1 MSSVTPWVVSLVV
14 VLAIG
19 GAATA
24 WIRTVLRRRDE
35 TAAGIVALSAM
46 SWREFIGV
54 VLETLARRGYTRVID
69 RSDPAGDGEYT
80 LARDGRH
87 WLLLCKHGSAFVLGN
102 ATVTELA
109 SDIRL
114 HNAAGGLLVTQ
125 GRIADEARAPA
136 KLQHI
141 ELLDGATLWPE
152 MRELLP
158 AAHSEAIRDA
168 AGQRARQRVLLSW
181 LAALLGGVIVFM
193 ALPAPRD
200 DAPAATT
207 VTPVDPVAPVPEP
220 APVAAAPIDPLPDAA
235 TLEVQR
241 RDVANAVST
250 LAMVDRAV
258 WSTNSTL
265 EVILLDTDSDAIAV
279 ICPLVERYPAL
290 ASSRIQLTPPPG
302 SDAQVRFRQC
312 RSY

>member
-1 MSSVTPWVVSLVV
+1 LSSATPWIVSLVA

-80 LARDGRH
+80 LSRDGRN

-102 ATVTELA
+102 ATVNELA

-158 AAHSEAIRDA
+158 AETSEAIRA
-168 AGQRARQRVLLSW
+168 AASQRARQRVLLSW
-181 LAALLGGVIVFM
+181 LGALLAGVVVFM
-193 ALPAPRD
+193 AMPAPREEV
-200 DAPAATT
+200 PAAA
-207 VTPVDPVAPVPEP
+207 VAPVEPVPIAPEP
-220 APVAAAPIDPLPDAA
+220 APVAAAPVDPVPDAA
-235 TLEVQR
+235 TLETQR
-241 RDVANAVST
+241 RDVANAIST

-265 EVILLDTDSDAIAV
+265 EVILLDPGSDAIAA
-279 ICPLVERYPAL
+279 ICPLIERYPAL

-302 SDAQVRFRQC
+302 SGVQVRFRQC